1 MQCRA
6 LKRALSYVERQ
17 RKTNGRIEVGY
28 AQITTHYH
36 VSLENRDVIGLLAA
50 GRTWK
55 RTTTC
60 RIPHDFVQMKRTC
73 KICQSRALCIIKKIL
88 FCTGSGTT
96 TFKALQN
103 THYFEK
109 SIYVT
114 LSTLIKVCCRTSLNE
129 IAY

>member
-60 RIPHDFVQMKRTC
+60 RIPHDFVQMKRT
-73 KICQSRALCIIKKIL
+73 S
-88 FCTGSGTT
+88 
-96 TFKALQN
+96 LQN